1 MVYFPSKRKLVEC
14 LNLKRVRKHR
24 RSNFQKYILTALLK
38 EGSLSFKELEERT
51 FASVYHF
58 HGFGYSLHEE
68 VEKKVFSF
76 LSRFG
81 YRPKE
86 DYSARM
92 KKWREKHEQQ
102 INVQLE
108 CESLIEQGILK
119 LNEENKYELTEK
131 GRGEAEKSVKEIEK
145 ATISIRDQLLS
156 PTAAARNTVIADFFL
171 AVMKLLA
178 GFLTASVGL
187 IADGADAAIDTVSA
201 SVVWA
206 GIRFK
211 KEFLGTLIIIS
222 MMFIT
227 AISVGYESAT
237 KIIDAITVTIPPIS
251 LPYLVVAVEGIALVA
266 AAILHFYQRYVGKSN
281 GSLAL
286 ISQSI
291 DSRNHIYVAAAV
303 IIGAFFSVF
312 GVHFVDALIGAFVA
326 TRILIDGFE
335 LSKEAL
341 SSIKGEET
349 DFSKYEIPL
358 ERHWHLSKLETF
370 RTWVLYS
377 IKEDNLNTKEE
388 LINSLERI
396 FKPKYIPI
404 LSEFR
409 FALGKGFDFENEF
422 DNLIKP
428 LLEEKFI
435 IKKGKNF
442 ILTEDGKSRVGR
454 IFKSIRYHQSK

>member
-1 MVYFPSKRKLVEC
+1 M
-14 LNLKRVRKHR
+14 
-24 RSNFQKYILTALLK
+24 ALLK
-38 EGSLSFKELEERT
+38 EGSLSLKELEERT
-51 FASVYHF
+51 FAFVYHF
-58 HGFGYSLHEE
+58 HGFGYGLHEE

-81 YRPKE
+81 YQPKE

-108 CESLIEQGILK
+108 CESLIEQGMLN
-119 LNEENKYELTEK
+119 LNEENRYELTEK
-131 GRGEAEKSVKEIEK
+131 GREEAEKSAKEMEK
-145 ATISIRDQLLS
+145 AAISIRDQLLS

-171 AVMKLLA
+171 AVTKLLA
-178 GFLTASVGL
+178 GFFSASVGL

-206 GIRFK
+206 GIKFK

-227 AISVGYESAT
+227 AISVGYESVT
-237 KIIDAITVTIPPIS
+237 KIIDAITATIPPIS
-251 LPYLVVAVEGIALVA
+251 MPYLVVAVEGIALVA

-291 DSRNHIYVAAAV
+291 DSKNHIYVAAAV
-303 IIGAFFSVF
+303 IIGAIFSIF
-312 GVHFVDALIGAFVA
+312 GIHFVDALIGAFVA

-341 SSIKGEET
+341 SSIKGEKT
-349 DFSKYEIPL
+349 DFSKYEIPF

-370 RTWVLYS
+370 RTWILYS
-377 IKEDNLNTKEE
+377 IKEDDLNTKEE
-388 LINSLERI
+388 LINSLERT

-409 FALGKGFDFENEF
+409 FALGKRFDFEKEF

-454 IFKSIRYHQSK
+454 IFKSIRYRQSK

>member
-1 MVYFPSKRKLVEC
+1 M
-14 LNLKRVRKHR
+14 
-24 RSNFQKYILTALLK
+24 
-38 EGSLSFKELEERT
+38 SLKELEERT
-51 FASVYHF
+51 FAFAYHF
-58 HGFGYSLHEE
+58 HGFGYTLHKE

-81 YRPKE
+81 YQPRE

-108 CESLIEQGILK
+108 CESLIEQSMLK
-119 LNEENKYELTEK
+119 LNEENRYELTEK
-131 GRGEAEKSVKEIEK
+131 GREEAEKSAKEMEK
-145 ATISIRDQLLS
+145 AAISIRDQLLS

-178 GFLTASVGL
+178 GFFSASVGL

-206 GIRFK
+206 GIKFK

-227 AISVGYESAT
+227 AISVGYESVT
-237 KIIDAITVTIPPIS
+237 KIIDAITATIPPIS
-251 LPYLVVAVEGIALVA
+251 MPYLVVAVEGIALVA

-291 DSRNHIYVAAAV
+291 DSKNHIYVAAAV
-303 IIGAFFSVF
+303 IIGAIFSIF
-312 GVHFVDALIGAFVA
+312 GIHFVDALIGAFVA

-341 SSIKGEET
+341 SSIKGEKT

-377 IKEDNLNTKEE
+377 IKEDNLNTEEE
-388 LINSLERI
+388 LINSLESA

-409 FALGKGFDFENEF
+409 FALGKGFDFEKEF

-454 IFKSIRYHQSK
+454 IFKSIRYRQSK